1 MTICSSEAMT
11 GPVGVEESGRGYAL
25 GGVEGQTEA
34 VGTVGSEREI
44 GATGV
49 GDLTNSSSVV
59 IGVTESSSVGGG
71 GVPSGLT
78 AIFFFLPLDRVRE
91 EIGDGLE
98 LLLDHTMYDR
108 EQDLSSSVASRI
120 FTLAAWQSPLM
131 RVATSSYR

>member
-1 MTICSSEAMT
+1 MT

-71 GVPSGLT
+71 GGTFWVNGNFLFLAFGPRARRNRGWFGALARSHYVRQRAGFEFVSG
-78 AIFFFLPLDRVRE
+78 VK
-91 EIGDGLE
+91 
-98 LLLDHTMYDR
+98 
-108 EQDLSSSVASRI
+108 DLYLGGMAESANAGGNFI
-120 FTLAAWQSPLM
+120 I
-131 RVATSSYR
+131 